1 MSDYRKYLDSLIKKI
16 KLETKI
22 KNKIPELLKCLP
34 RHMFLP
40 YLYRQINNKW
50 HRKIINENRLTNDDW
65 RYIYSDT
72 SLPLLINN
80 DNVISTISQPSLVV
94 DMLNISK
101 IAKGNKVMEIG
112 TGSGYNCSLISLLT
126 GPGNTFSIE
135 IQDNICEI
143 AKNNI
148 FKNNIS
154 VELFLSDGIFGLQ
167 KKSPFDVIVVTTSS
181 SDISKYWIS
190 QLKIGG
196 RLLLPYLYKGIEIL
210 VSLKRGENGYL
221 KGSFHYFVSFTK
233 LDSLIQDKNTIPI
246 NINKFSILKD
256 FIISKSE
263 RDNKLECKLSNH
275 SKFEILNFLFFIAL
289 NEPLACRIYI
299 DKSISYFGILSLD
312 LMNHGFALIRYDKNP
327 DVICRGNGIY
337 IKKLNDLYDKWLD
350 YGYPGIVDYS
360 LEVTPK
366 DITIRKNFNY
376 FIGGK
381 TSNVFIKRKKRL

>member
-1 MSDYRKYLDSLIKKI
+1 MSNYEKYLDSLIEKI

-22 KNKIPELLKCLP
+22 ENEIPKLLKCLP

-40 YLYRQINNKW
+40 YFYRQIKNKW
-50 HRKIINENRLTNDDW
+50 HRKAIHENRLTNDDW
-65 RYIYSDT
+65 RDIYSDI

-80 DNVISTISQPSLVV
+80 NNIISTISQPSLVV

-101 IAKGNKVMEIG
+101 IIKGNKVMEIG

-135 IQDNICEI
+135 IQNDIFKI

-148 FKNNIS
+148 YNNNIS
-154 VELFLSDGIFGLQ
+154 AKLFLSDGIFGLQ
-167 KKSPFDVIVVTTSS
+167 ENSPFDVIVVTTSS

-190 QLKIGG
+190 QLKVGG
-196 RLLLPYLYKGIEIL
+196 RLLLPYLFKGIEIL
-210 VSLKRGENGYL
+210 VSLKREGNGYL

-246 NINKFSILKD
+246 NINKFNILRG
-256 FIISKSE
+256 FIDSKSE
-263 RDNKLECKLSNH
+263 RDNKLEFKLSSH

-299 DKSISYFGILSLD
+299 NKNISYFGILSID
-312 LMNHGFALIRYDKNP
+312 LMNQGFALIKYDKNP
-327 DVICRGNGIY
+327 DVIYWGNDIY

-350 YGYPGIVDYS
+350 YGYPGIADYS
-360 LEVTPK
+360 AEVTPK
-366 DITIRKNFNY
+366 DIAIRNFNY